1 MRMHNL
7 TPKLMALAV
16 AGVLGSAPLGAFAV
30 PAVALTA
37 SESIGSA
44 SGPGTDVMTPF
55 PSTGGD
61 FFHSGGAGQNTTFFH
76 TYGFTSGLTYFGAR
90 ASGTGTFFA
99 KTSATYTDSYT
110 NSSGGAQL
118 VTFNFNVDSGE
129 IGLSGSGTGY
139 ADLQLRLL
147 FNGQLVAGDHGR
159 VDGATC
165 NANVGGAAD
174 NAGLLG
180 ADYLSCASPTST
192 IASGNNGSY
201 SASQLLN
208 AGDTLN
214 IDYSII
220 AEAAGTYIAGGSTE
234 FCSYGGEFIGDNGGN
249 GGDVNQPTAIEIGAD
264 VPGASNCG
272 FFNAIARSGDPAGFT
287 PFTPGQFSITAQN
300 VPEPGSLAL
309 AGLALGGLAMARRR
323 RKERQAA

>member
-1 MRMHNL
+1 MKQHNL
-7 TPKLMALAV
+7 TPKLLALAV
-16 AGVLGSAPLGAFAV
+16 AGVLGSAPLGAFAL

-37 SESIGSA
+37 AETIGSA
-44 SGPGTDVMTPF
+44 TGPGTDVMLPF

-61 FFHSGGAGQNTTFFH
+61 FFHNGGTYPNTTFFH

-90 ASGTGTFFA
+90 ASGTGTFFVN
-99 KTSATYTDSYT
+99 TSATYTDSYT
-110 NSSGGAQL
+110 NSSGVAQL

-159 VDGATC
+159 VNGSSCDT
-165 NANVGGAAD
+165 NVGGAAD

-180 ADYLSCASPTST
+180 SNYLSCSSNTS
-192 IASGNNGSY
+192 ASGSSGSY
-201 SASQLLN
+201 SASRLLN

-214 IDYSII
+214 INYSII
-220 AEAAGTYIAGGSTE
+220 AEAAGTFNATESTE
-234 FCSYGGEFIGDNGGN
+234 FCSYGGEIIGDNGNN
-249 GGDVNQPTAIEIGAD
+249 GDITLTNIEIGAD
-264 VPGASNCG
+264 VPGPSYCNP
-272 FFNAIARSGDPAGFT
+272 FNAIARSGDPAGFT

-309 AGLALGGLAMARRR
+309 AGLALGGLAMARRK